1 MDNKDRMLKMVNM
14 ADKLGMVIVF
24 LILFVG
30 CASSVDNFFSGVNMI
45 SLALAVSTTGI
56 VACTMLFC
64 LASGDFDL
72 SVGTIVPC
80 AGVLVALLLHK
91 FRGMDP
97 TYAALAATLLTLLAG
112 AFIGFVNGVFVAK
125 CKINALITT
134 LGTMLIVK
142 GIGFILADGKS
153 ISVANETFT
162 NVGNALFLRIPVP
175 IWITMVCFILFGL
188 LLAHTTYGRNT
199 LAIGGNAEAARL
211 AGINVDR
218 TRILIFSLQG
228 LMAAFAGII
237 AASRMQIGDPKAF
250 QGFELQVISACVLGG
265 VSLSG
270 GVGSM
275 IFVITGVLIMGTV
288 ENAMNLKNIDSFYQ
302 LVVRGAILLA
312 AVLFDK
318 FKQKMYSMR

>member
-1 MDNKDRMLKMVNM
+1 MDNKTRLIRMVNM
-14 ADKLGMVIVF
+14 ADKLGMFIVF
-24 LILFVG
+24 LILFAG
-30 CASSVDNFFSGVNMI
+30 CALFVDNFFSRFNMI

-80 AGVLVALLLHK
+80 SGVLVALLLQK
-91 FRGMDP
+91 FKGMDP
-97 TYAALAATLLTLLAG
+97 LSATLTASLLTLLAG
-112 AFIGFVNGVFVAK
+112 AAIGFVNGFFVAK

-134 LGTMLIVK
+134 LSTMLIVK

-153 ISVANETFT
+153 ISVANEAFMQL
-162 NVGNALFLRIPVP
+162 GNALFLGIPMP
-175 IWITMVCFILFGL
+175 IWITVICFVFFGL

-199 LAIGGNAEAARL
+199 LAIGGNPEAARL

-228 LMAAFAGII
+228 FIAAFAGVI

-270 GVGSM
+270 GIGSM
-275 IFVITGVLIMGTV
+275 VFVITGVLIMGTV

-318 FKQKMYSMR
+318 FKQRIYSMS